1 MISSNRTS
9 LPGLWLTSLTAVTSL
24 AALAAPA
31 AAQDAQDADDVP
43 PVTTAPDGQNAVM
56 RGVQGPAGMFSGRL
70 LLDVNLSDG
79 LGGEPIS
86 LMPNLYYSFTDRLQ
100 LGVVHDGPM
109 GWQTRPGPGLCLTGE
124 DGGCPEVYNNIGFD
138 AMYGLVYGKVHLS
151 AHGTFYVNSIDPSA
165 TMLAV
170 GAAGKAHFNDQV
182 ALYFDPQIGLALNDR
197 DVNDD
202 YLFLPLELQ
211 YQLSA
216 PTQLKLLSGINGS
229 LDAFGDTYQVPVGVG
244 LVQNLTENFD
254 LGARFSFDNLLGE
267 TGEGVGRA
275 DARSIGVLAN
285 LRM

>member
-1 MISSNRTS
+1 MKIKNSTRFAASCF
-9 LPGLWLTSLTAVTSL
+9 
-24 AALAAPA
+24 AALAGVAVATVPA
-31 AAQDAQDADDVP
+31 LAQDSTALDDVP
-43 PVTTAPDGQNAVM
+43 PVSDAPDGQDAVN
-56 RGVQGPAGMFSGRL
+56 RGVQGPAGMFSARVL
-70 LLDVNLSDG
+70 LGVNLSADAA
-79 LGGEPIS
+79 GEPIS
-86 LMPNLYYSFTDRLQ
+86 IMPNLYYSLTDRLQ
-100 LGVVHDGPM
+100 LGLLHDGPM
-109 GWQTRPGPGLCLTGE
+109 GWQTRPGPGLCVTGE
-124 DGGCPEVYNNIGFD
+124 DSGCPQVYDNVGFD
-138 AMYGLVYGKVHLS
+138 VMYGLAYGKLHLS
-151 AHGTFYVNSIDPSA
+151 AHGSLYITSIDDSNA
-165 TMLAV
+165 MLAL
-170 GAAGKAHFNDQV
+170 GAAGKAHFNDKV

-244 LVQNLTENFD
+244 LVQNLTENLD
-254 LGARFSFDNLLGE
+254 IGARFSFDNLLGE

>member
-1 MISSNRTS
+1 MKIKNSTRF
-9 LPGLWLTSLTAVTSL
+9 AVSCF
-24 AALAAPA
+24 AALAGVAVATVPA
-31 AAQDAQDADDVP
+31 LAQDSAAIDDVP
-43 PVTTAPDGQNAVM
+43 PVSDAPDGQDAVN
-56 RGVQGPAGMFSGRL
+56 RGVQGPAGMFSARVL
-70 LLDVNLSDG
+70 LGVNLSADAA
-79 LGGEPIS
+79 GEPIS
-86 LMPNLYYSFTDRLQ
+86 IMPNLYYSLTDRLQ
-100 LGVVHDGPM
+100 LGLLHDGPM
-109 GWQTRPGPGLCLTGE
+109 GWQTRPGSGLCVTGE
-124 DGGCPEVYNNIGFD
+124 DSGCPQVYDNVGFD
-138 AMYGLVYGKVHLS
+138 VMYGLAYGKLHLS
-151 AHGTFYVNSIDPSA
+151 AHGSLYITSIDDSNA
-165 TMLAV
+165 MLAL
-170 GAAGKAHFNDQV
+170 GAAGKAHFNDKV

-244 LVQNLTENFD
+244 LVQNLTENLD